1 MRSALIFLV
10 PASGH
15 TKVVNVKQFVIGS
28 YRAHDHDFSIL
39 TWQGTNRGRYEVV
52 RVDLLHWRSLLGGF
66 NKWMVSIFFGWS
78 RGLYPVDVRHQRIA
92 VVAFHQKKHRHVW
105 SVTHFNNWRLKSYG
119 RVAYGQVI
127 STHVRID
134 RCLDNSPLGMCEF
147 FFKPRVLNEKWLAF
161 SKSLRFFLFTF
172 QILSPQTCQFLAN
185 IIYNQN
191 LIIKVI

>member
-1 MRSALIFLV
+1 MMSALIFLV

-28 YRAHDHDFSIL
+28 YGAHDHDFSIL

-105 SVTHFNNWRLKSYG
+105 SVTHFNNWRLKSCG
-119 RVAYGQVI
+119 RVAVMPMARSYELMYVQIGAQITVPQECA
-127 STHVRID
+127 SFFV
-134 RCLDNSPLGMCEF
+134 NLG
-147 FFKPRVLNEKWLAF
+147 
-161 SKSLRFFLFTF
+161 
-172 QILSPQTCQFLAN
+172 
-185 IIYNQN
+185 Y
-191 LIIKVI
+191 